1 VEVVSVLLS
10 AGAAFEARDEVSA
23 VRDDEMID
31 ASESELSLL
40 GSTDTSAHCLS
51 QRPCGSGL
59 CVVVS
64 WGCS

>member
-10 AGAAFEARDEVSA
+10 VGAAVEARARVSA
-23 VRDDEMID
+23 VVDDEMSD
-31 ASESELSLL
+31 ESESDLSLL
-40 GSTDTSAHCLS
+40 VSKDTSVLCLCW
-51 QRPCGSGL
+51 RPCGGGF

>member
-10 AGAAFEARDEVSA
+10 AEVAVEARAQVSA
-23 VRDDEMID
+23 VGDDEMSD
-31 ASESELSLL
+31 ESESELSLELHDTAAL
-40 GSTDTSAHCLS
+40 GLS
-51 QRPCGSGL
+51 QRPCGGDL